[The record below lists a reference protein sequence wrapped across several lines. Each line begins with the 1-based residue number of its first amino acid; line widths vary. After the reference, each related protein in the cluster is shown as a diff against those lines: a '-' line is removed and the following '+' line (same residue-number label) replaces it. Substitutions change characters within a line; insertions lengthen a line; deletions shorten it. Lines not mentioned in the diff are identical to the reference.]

1 MALDGVAIAALVDE
15 LNKACAGGR
24 IDKIHQPDSNEII
37 IHLRSLGNNL
47 KLLLCANPSFPRVHI
62 TRATKENPTQPP
74 MFCMLLR
81 KHLAGGKILN
91 FEQVGFERIIKMNV
105 ESSDELGYMS
115 QKSIIIEIMGKH
127 SNIILTD
134 ANNRILD
141 SIYRVDIT
149 VSSVRQVLPGLTY
162 ELPPSQGKKNPM
174 EASEEDIAATMDD
187 SETELKTMLMNSF
200 SGISPLVASEIVF
213 RATGSTDTRGCDT
226 VADVRLRT
234 ARCFLYCFDK
244 IRSGDF
250 SPTVLIN
257 AQSGKMLDYS
267 AIPISL
273 YGELAKVEQYDT
285 MSEALDGFYTKKA
298 ASEAMKQKSGDLL
311 KFVNNN
317 IDRCRKKL
325 QMQNETL
332 MKVAKRDKYKMY
344 GDLVTANIYRIVQG
358 MESIEVENYYTENCE
373 KIFIPLQKD
382 LTPSQN
388 AQRYYKRYNKDK
400 TAEIE
405 TQKQKELNLSEIEYL
420 ESVQAA
426 ILNVE
431 TVAEINQ
438 IRDEL
443 TEQRYLRNRDR
454 LKKGKKAQVPTPMHF
469 VSSDGYD
476 IYVGK
481 NNKQN
486 DYVTLKIGRSTD
498 IWFHTKLIHGSHV
511 IVKTTDAETVPDNTY
526 LEAAALAAYYSKG
539 RGGENIPVDYTEVKN
554 VKKPSGAKPGMVI
567 YVSYNTLYVNPDED
581 LIQKLKGN

>member
-37 IHLRSLGNNL
+37 IHLRSLGSNL

-62 TRATKENPTQPP
+62 TQATKENPAQPP
-74 MFCMLLR
+74 MFCMLMR
-81 KHLAGGKILN
+81 KHLSGGKVIG
-91 FEQVGFERIIKMNV
+91 FEQVGFERIIKMNI

-115 QKSIIIEIMGKH
+115 VKSLIVEIMGKH

-134 ANNRILD
+134 AAGRILD
-141 SIYRVDIT
+141 SIFRVDIT

-162 ELPPSQGKKNPM
+162 ELPPSQGKQNPL
-174 EASEEDIAATMDD
+174 EATEEEISACMDD
-187 SETELKTMLMNSF
+187 GETELKNMLMNSF

-226 VADVRLRT
+226 VADVRTRI

-244 IRSGDF
+244 IRNSDF

-273 YGELAKVEQYDT
+273 YGELARSEQYET
-285 MSEALDGFYTKKA
+285 MSEALDSFYTKKA
-298 ASEAMKQKSGDLL
+298 ANEAMKQKSGDLL

-332 MKVAKRDKYKMY
+332 MKSAKRDKYKLY

-358 MESIEVENYYTENCE
+358 MESIEVENYYSENCE

-400 TAEIE
+400 PAEAE
-405 TQKQKELNLSEIEYL
+405 TQKQKELNLAEIEYL
-420 ESVQAA
+420 ESVQTA

-454 LKKGKKAQVPTPMHF
+454 LKKGKKPQVPTPMHF

-486 DYVTLKIGRSTD
+486 DYVTLKIARSTD

-567 YVSYNTLYVNPDED
+567 YVSYNTLYVNPDEE
-581 LIQKLKGN
+581 LIEKLKS

>member
-15 LNKACAGGR
+15 LNKACTGGR
-24 IDKIHQPDSNEII
+24 VDKIHQPDSNEII

-62 TRATKENPTQPP
+62 TQAIKENPAQPP

-81 KHLAGGKILN
+81 KHLSGGKIVG
-91 FEQVGFERIIKMNV
+91 FEQVGFERIIKINI

-115 QKSIIIEIMGKH
+115 QKSLIIEIMGKH

-134 ANNRILD
+134 TNGKILD

-149 VSSVRQVLPGLTY
+149 VSSVRQILPGLTY
-162 ELPPSQGKKNPM
+162 ELPPSQGKANPLV
-174 EASEEDIAATMDD
+174 AGEEEIAACMDN

-234 ARCFLYCFDK
+234 ARCFLYCLDK
-244 IRSGDF
+244 IRSRHF
-250 SPTVLIN
+250 CPTVLIN
-257 AQSGKMLDYS
+257 AQSGKMMDYS
-267 AIPISL
+267 AIPITL
-273 YGELAKVEQYDT
+273 YGELAKTEQYDT
-285 MSEALDGFYTKKA
+285 MSQALDSFYTKKA
-298 ASEAMKQKSGDLL
+298 ANEAMKQKSGDLL

-358 MESIEVENYYTENCE
+358 MESIEVDNFYSDKCE
-373 KIFIPLQKD
+373 KIFIPLQQD

-400 TAEIE
+400 TAESQ
-405 TQKQKELNLSEIEYL
+405 TQKQKELNLTEIEYL
-420 ESVQAA
+420 ESVQTA
-426 ILNVE
+426 IVNAE

-443 TEQRYLRNRDR
+443 TEQKYLRNRDK
-454 LKKGKKAQVPTPMHF
+454 LKKSKKAQIPTPMHF

-486 DYVTLKIGRSTD
+486 DYVTLKLSRSTD

-511 IVKTTDAETVPDNTY
+511 IVKTNDAQTVPDNTY
-526 LEAAALAAYYSKG
+526 LEAAVLAAYYSKG
-539 RGGENIPVDYTEVKN
+539 RGGENVPVDYTEVKN

-567 YVSYNTLYVNPDED
+567 YVSYNTLYVNPDEK
-581 LIQKLKGN
+581 LIECLKSK